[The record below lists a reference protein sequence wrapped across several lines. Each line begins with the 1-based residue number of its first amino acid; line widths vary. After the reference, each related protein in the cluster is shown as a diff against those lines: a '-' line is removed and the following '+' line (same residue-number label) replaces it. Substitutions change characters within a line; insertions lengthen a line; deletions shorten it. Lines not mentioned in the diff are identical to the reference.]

1 MEKRNVIWIAS
12 YPKSGST
19 WIQSIIKHASLQ
31 KERDPGELDLHTLSK
46 KRKPPNIFPFVQER
60 YTKYPCSVLKTHYL
74 YQPNAKLNHFKGI
87 QLLNTGF
94 IHIFRNPLDVLL
106 SYINYTRLQYRNVV
120 RQNPSKQK
128 VDNYRHS
135 IFIETLG
142 FDRPYEVD
150 EWEKMSLATIPQKNL
165 DYALDHFS
173 DRGLSI
179 TDLDSS
185 SGSWIQHFN
194 SWEKGKT
201 DIHGISLR
209 YEDCL
214 KNSNEFFELLDFLK
228 FTQKDIS
235 KACKAAYSKAK
246 QARETSSS
254 GSIFYNKMK
263 AYYFFEYFSRPALI
277 RFFSK
282 NERILKNSGYG
293 FLLEKI

>member
-19 WIQSIIKHASLQ
+19 WVNSIVKHASLQ
-31 KERDPGELDLHTLSK
+31 KERDPGEMDLHTLSK
-46 KRKPPNIFPFVQER
+46 KGNTPNIFHLVREK
-60 YTKYPCSVLKTHYL
+60 YTTYPCSVLKTHYI
-74 YQPNAKLNHFKGI
+74 YQPNAKSHYLKGI
-87 QLLNTGF
+87 QLVNTGF

-120 RQNPSKQK
+120 RRNPSKQK
-128 VDNYRHS
+128 VENYRHS

-150 EWEKMSLATIPQKNL
+150 EWEKMSLATIPKKNL
-165 DYALDHFS
+165 DYALDNFS

-179 TDLDSS
+179 PALDSS
-185 SGSWIQHFN
+185 SGSWIEHFN
-194 SWEKGKT
+194 SWEKAKT

-214 KNSNEFFELLDFLK
+214 ENVNEFFQLLDFFK

-235 KACKAAYSKAK
+235 TACKLADSKAK
-246 QARETSSS
+246 KAREESSS

-263 AYYFFEYFSRPALI
+263 AYYFFEYFSHSAII